1 MKKVAII
8 LWVWALSA
16 SIALAQESGTGG
28 TVEPASGSTVEK
40 GSGEEKQKEAKFGAV
55 PYIFSGPDTGFG
67 LGASGL
73 FRDLLNKEG
82 RDFTFSA
89 SYTTNQYLGFS
100 INWSE
105 PKLFSENGWAN
116 LYVNYNNKPN
126 RRFYGIGNDSDK
138 DAVSSFGE
146 TDYKIEPRYDYWFL
160 TGERRL
166 GVKISYKFASFD
178 PKDGSFDWSEAM
190 EDLEDKSLRPISVM
204 HPRIYESEE
213 FENGGITTGPG
224 ILLVYDDR
232 KDKFPIG
239 GGRDECVFP
248 IGGGRQELFFGYY
261 DEALGS
267 DFNYKEYR
275 VNLTYNIPLGWDWT
289 ILALRAQAQIKEGD
303 VPFWDMSSFGSDSTI
318 RGYHDGRYRGN
329 HSTLFNAELRQAFDV
344 EFSPV
349 PWGALKQFVLRAP
362 MVVLFYDYG
371 RVFMD
376 EDKILEETDGYHYT
390 YGVGFRFIIS
400 PSVLVRF
407 DWGISEEEMDSY
419 ITASWPF

>member
-1 MKKVAII
+1 MKKIVGVLAV
-8 LWVWALSA
+8 LFLAGFTA
-16 SIALAQESGTGG
+16 YAQEDT
-28 TVEPASGSTVEK
+28 EPESGSTVEK
-40 GSGEEKQKEAKFGAV
+40 PPAEAEQKEANFGAV

-73 FRDLLNKEG
+73 FRDLLGKEG

-89 SYTTNQYLGFS
+89 SYTEKQYIDFS
-100 INWSE
+100 VDWSE
-105 PKLFSENGWAN
+105 PKLLSDNGWFAIS
-116 LYVNYNNKPN
+116 LSYATKPV
-126 RRFYGIGNDSDK
+126 RLFYGIGNYSDEEN
-138 DAVSSFGE
+138 VSAWGDTE
-146 TDYKIEPRYDYWFL
+146 YKIEPRYDYWFM
-160 TGERRL
+160 TGDRRV
-166 GVKISYKFASFD
+166 GVKVNYRYSWLK
-178 PKDGSFDWSEAM
+178 PEDGPYDWHEAD
-190 EDLEDKSLRPISVM
+190 DLEDKTLRPISDL
-204 HPRIYESEE
+204 HRRIYESED
-213 FENGGITTGPG
+213 FKDGGVTTGPG

-239 GGRDECVFP
+239 GGRDEIVFP
-248 IGGGRQELFFGYY
+248 IGGGRQELFLGLY
-261 DEALGS
+261 DQALGS
-267 DFNYKEYR
+267 DFDYQEYR
-275 VNLTYNIPLGWDWT
+275 LNLTYYIPLGWDWT
-289 ILALRAQAQIKEGD
+289 ILGLRGQVQMKEGD

-318 RGYHDGRYRGN
+318 RGYNDGRFRGYD
-329 HSTLFNAELRQAFDV
+329 STLFNAELRQAFDV

-376 EDKILEETDGYHYT
+376 EDDILDQFKGYHYT

-407 DWGISEEEMDSY
+407 DWGISEEKMNSY